1 MIGTGGNTPTR
12 KMAKYL
18 KISENLFLNSSYILE
33 CLSIFTNPWSM
44 TYTLSYSI
52 HYVFTLTL
60 KFRKYRSYL
69 CWLVKFEHNFHLN
82 FNLSFN
88 LSESF
93 LFSNISTKISD
104 VRHITDN
111 KRMQWTLLRNKFSV
125 IEKNSLDNLSSRPWR
140 HYWRV
145 SLKAWLTSSD
155 LSDERI
161 THLPSILFTLLKN

>member
-1 MIGTGGNTPTR
+1 MFRVSFSLIFI
-12 KMAKYL
+12 KYQ
-18 KISENLFLNSSYILE
+18 
-33 CLSIFTNPWSM
+33 
-44 TYTLSYSI
+44 
-52 HYVFTLTL
+52 
-60 KFRKYRSYL
+60 SYL

-140 HYWRV
+140 HHWRV

-161 THLPSILFTLLKN
+161 THLPSILFTQQWLLKNYFLQGFLFLSPCKRLCLSVTDYIRCLHWSVLTLLY